1 VLTGDLLFYHK
12 SPQDSRPTGTIP
24 LAGNRVIRHLDDQRN
39 NTSFRFEIISG
50 RGQQISNT
58 HNTYLISADSAA
70 EADEWVAVIRRVM
83 HEPYGG
89 GMFGRSLEET
99 MAVETRLGGSYVPI
113 FLHRCVTFLR
123 EHALHEVGIFRLPG
137 QASRVQ
143 DLKELYDQGC
153 QQQFSASEDVHTVG
167 SLLKLYLRELPEPLV
182 PFDGYS
188 FFQSAVKKLSI
199 GMEAAVEDLQ
209 RALLHLPK
217 VNINVLKYL
226 VRFLSEI
233 QDHSEDNKMTALNL
247 ATVFGPNILRPRSA
261 DARLLMECNTT
272 CTDFVCVA
280 IKQQRRLFPST
291 SDEKPPKRLSIVF
304 SVDELQ
310 TGWADGGRLV
320 QRSLYNPQENSP
332 KHSTSR
338 SRRGSAP
345 YLISLPQEEQQRKS
359 GVVASMVQHF
369 NLRSTRS
376 VSQISGS
383 LEISSPVDVWHT
395 AGQKPGGPAL
405 QKLLALNVESNL
417 VQPQS
422 LVQSGLQVSTS
433 SEDVKMGP
441 PVPPTSYT
449 NRFSGSG
456 VLGPRSDTLSSDVIV
471 NSISRELET
480 LETRLMVVEEEACRY
495 KKAARLWKARYMQ
508 ERGARL
514 AAEQRANG
522 LQQLVDDTFQQF
534 ALDDSEDDSY
544 DELSSGSNASTPLH
558 QTEASPFISLPGTL
572 PPLV

>member
-1 VLTGDLLFYHK
+1 
-12 SPQDSRPTGTIP
+12 
-24 LAGNRVIRHLDDQRN
+24 
-39 NTSFRFEIISG
+39 
-50 RGQQISNT
+50 
-58 HNTYLISADSAA
+58 
-70 EADEWVAVIRRVM
+70 
-83 HEPYGG
+83 
-89 GMFGRSLEET
+89 
-99 MAVETRLGGSYVPI
+99 
-113 FLHRCVTFLR
+113 
-123 EHALHEVGIFRLPG
+123 
-137 QASRVQ
+137 
-143 DLKELYDQGC
+143 
-153 QQQFSASEDVHTVG
+153 VG

-456 VLGPRSDTLSSDVIV
+456 KDWPLSCSMLYILGVWTGVLGPRSDTLSSDVIV